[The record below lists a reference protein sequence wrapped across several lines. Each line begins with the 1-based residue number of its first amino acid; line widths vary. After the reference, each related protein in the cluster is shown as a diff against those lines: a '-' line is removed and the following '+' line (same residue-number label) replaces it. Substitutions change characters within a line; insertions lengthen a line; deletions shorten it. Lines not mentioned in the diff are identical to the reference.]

1 MTFLELLDGGLIKSV
16 SEVIDSLHTSAEEKA
31 GVEEV
36 SEERTRCEVWSR
48 VMGYHRPVTSWNVG
62 KRQEFADR
70 RYFEERRVKV
80 DK

>member
-1 MTFLELLDGGLIKSV
+1 MPLATGRVLLARPCGFGPASRDDLQ
-16 SEVIDSLHTSAEEKA
+16 EH
-31 GVEEV
+31 
-36 SEERTRCEVWSR
+36 ERQRVEVWSR
-48 VMGYHRPVTSWNVG
+48 VMGYHRPVTAWNVG

>member
-1 MTFLELLDGGLIKSV
+1 MPVRESDAQDLDRQRV
-16 SEVIDSLHTSAEEKA
+16 
-31 GVEEV
+31 
-36 SEERTRCEVWSR
+36 EVWSR
-48 VMGYHRPVTSWNVG
+48 VMGYHRPVTAWNVG